1 MEQIHFN
8 KGVVK
13 PLECFKEGW
22 ELIKD
27 RYWLFFFITAVG
39 FIIASVIPFCIVLG
53 AMMCGIYYPLFEK
66 SEGRNVEFGQ
76 LFKGFDKFMP
86 SLIATL
92 PWAIPLQ
99 IGFLVAYIPL
109 VAVQP
114 MLESKMA
121 TPETVFSILI
131 FSSGALIVLLI
142 IWAFFHPF
150 LMFVYQIITEHQISG
165 WQAFKLGIKSVWE
178 NLGGVVGLLVLN
190 VISYSVGALFCGIGA
205 YFVLPLIFAN
215 TFVAYRKVFP
225 KVNQANFNAPPMPN
239 AFNL

>member
-1 MEQIHFN
+1 MQQIQFN
-8 KGVVK
+8 SGVVK
-13 PLECFKEGW
+13 PVECFREGW

-27 RYWLFFFITAVG
+27 QYWLFFAITAVG

-53 AMMCGIYYPLFEK
+53 AMMCGIYYPLIEK
-66 SEGRNVEFGQ
+66 EEGRTVEFGQ
-76 LFKGFDKFMP
+76 LFKGFEKFMP

-99 IGFLVAYIPL
+99 IGIIVAYIPL
-109 VAVQP
+109 IAAQA

-121 TPETVFSILI
+121 KPDTIFTILAFSMGGL
-131 FSSGALIVLLI
+131 ALVMI
-142 IWAFFHPF
+142 IWIFIHPF
-150 LMFVYQIITEHQISG
+150 LMFIYQILIEHEVTG
-165 WQAFKLGIKSVWE
+165 WEALKLSFKSVWA

-190 VISYSVGALFCGIGA
+190 VVAYSVGALFCGIGA

-215 TFVAYRKVFP
+215 TLVAYRKVFP
-225 KVNQANFNAPPMPN
+225 KVKKEFSTPPPPN